1 MKYVGIAIVLILLV
15 GGFFLLQPKQ
25 TQQSQTTTEKTESTA
40 PTTAAEQPTQTTAEG
55 EAMEKSDGE
64 TNNVKEFTV
73 TGSNFSFDPK
83 EITVKKG
90 DTVRITFKNADGMH
104 DFKIDEF
111 NVATKVLQ
119 GGTEET
125 VEFTADK
132 VGAFEYYC
140 SVGKHRQMGM
150 KGTLT
155 VK

>member
-1 MKYVGIAIVLILLV
+1 MKYVGIAIVLLLLV

-25 TQQSQTTTEKTESTA
+25 TQPAQDTMKKTEAVSPSA
-40 PTTAAEQPTQTTAEG
+40 MEKPTQATAEG
-55 EAMEKSDGE
+55 ETMKKDDGA
-64 TNNVKEFTV
+64 TNNTKSFTV

-83 EITVKKG
+83 TITVKKG
-90 DTVRITFKNADGMH
+90 DTVKITFKNADGMH

-111 NVATKVLQ
+111 NVATKQIQ
-119 GGTEET
+119 GGEEET
-125 VEFTADK
+125 VTFTADK